1 MFEGFIGVDF
11 WTALFVLLNT
21 LAIFFVARKF
31 LFKPVHRLI
40 TNRQNEIDDLY
51 GKANE
56 AKKEAEGMRADL
68 DHQLR
73 DAKNEADRIIKE
85 AVSRGED
92 REREIISK
100 AHSEAAAILDKAA
113 DDAEREKRQ
122 ALNEAKDEIASIA
135 VTLAEKVME
144 KEVDKDVHASLVDDF
159 IKRLDS

>member
-68 DHQLR
+68 DHQLSE
-73 DAKNEADRIIKE
+73 AKNEADRIIKE

-100 AHSEAAAILDKAA
+100 AQSEAAAILDKAA
-113 DDAEREKRQ
+113 DDAKREKRQ

-135 VTLAEKVME
+135 VSLAEKVME
-144 KEVDKDVHASLVDDF
+144 KEVDKNVHASLVDDF